1 MFLISLAVSIVL
13 TVIFWSFGVA
23 HRIWPAHP
31 MLATTLVAA
40 IACGLAAGLRSA
52 VIRRAV
58 KLLAKAIGWTDAGA
72 PFALIGPGPGDD
84 APPMA

>member
-1 MFLISLAVSIVL
+1 
-13 TVIFWSFGVA
+13 
-23 HRIWPAHP
+23 
-31 MLATTLVAA
+31 
-40 IACGLAAGLRSA
+40 

-84 APPMA
+84 APTMA